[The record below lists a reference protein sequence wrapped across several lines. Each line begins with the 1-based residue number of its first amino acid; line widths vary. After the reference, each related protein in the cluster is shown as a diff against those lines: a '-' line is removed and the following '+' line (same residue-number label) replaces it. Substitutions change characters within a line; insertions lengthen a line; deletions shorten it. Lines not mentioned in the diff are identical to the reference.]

1 MTVEIEITELLK
13 EIDENPIPVAP
24 TFIVDDI
31 TTEKLGIC
39 MEENDDRMGV
49 FSAEGGPFANM
60 AGKYNNKDGNFD
72 LHLKAHPGDPWSCH
86 RVGREPRTMQAPSLT
101 MCTTVQTQVVE
112 EIGKNA
118 QFSGRGLVARFLF
131 VKGISQ
137 VGYRTRQTKSIP
149 ENLAEQYDKHI
160 TSLMDISLTP
170 RIFKLTEEAQA
181 LWDEFYNDIER
192 EMRPGG
198 SLEGLQDWGSKLPGA
213 VARIAGLLH
222 FAEHGV
228 VAETLPISVTSVTAS
243 CVIGAYYKEH
253 AIATFGMM
261 REDPRIKTAK
271 QILDYILRH
280 KPENFKGRDVIHHT
294 NLKTMDDILPGMTIL
309 MEFGYIRE
317 VKATYSGMGRPVA
330 ESYDVNPKL
339 NIQKN
344 P

>member
-1 MTVEIEITELLK
+1 MTVEIEIAELLK
-13 EIDENPIPVAP
+13 EIDENPIPVSP
-24 TFIVDDI
+24 TFIVDDV
-31 TTEKLGIC
+31 TAEKLGIC
-39 MEENDDRMGV
+39 MEENNECLGI
-49 FSAEGGPFANM
+49 FSAEGGPFSNM

-86 RVGREPRTMQAPSLT
+86 RVGREPRTMQSPALT
-101 MCTTVQTQVVE
+101 ICTTIQSQIVD
-112 EIGKNA
+112 EIGKNP
-118 QFSGRGLVARFLF
+118 QFTGRGLVARFLF
-131 VKGISQ
+131 SKGISQ
-137 VGYRTRQTKSIP
+137 VGYRARQTKSIP
-149 ENLAEQYDKHI
+149 ENLADTYNKHI
-160 TSLMDISLTP
+160 CSLMDIPLTP
-170 RIFKLTEEAQA
+170 RTFKLTKEAQA
-181 LWDEFYNDIER
+181 LWDEFYNETEK

-222 FAEHGV
+222 FAEHGAA
-228 VAETLPISVTSVTAS
+228 AETLPISVTSVTAS
-243 CVIGAYYKEH
+243 CRIGAYYSGH

-261 REDPRIKTAK
+261 REDPRMKAAK

-294 NLKTMDDILPGMTIL
+294 NLKTMDDILPGMNIL
-309 MEFGYIRE
+309 MERGYIRE
-317 VKATYSGMGRPVA
+317 VKAIYSGTGRPVA